1 MAGHSTPLSSKSTN
15 ANDGHRDQC
24 ETSLYLL
31 GSTPMPRCL
40 KNYAGMRN
48 LSFIFVQKCEQSDQ
62 VQGEQQRILD
72 ELRSLKEITRIQN
85 SAKNARWPH
94 EATRCMAGTINATIG
109 VTQAKF
115 GHSIWGC
122 EMHMVF
128 QILKY
133 KNDCMIY
140 LGAELALMKV
150 CLL

>member
-1 MAGHSTPLSSKSTN
+1 MTFFWMEGVCFTI
-15 ANDGHRDQC
+15 
-24 ETSLYLL
+24 LL
-31 GSTPMPRCL
+31 GIL
-40 KNYAGMRN
+40 ALFLYRN
-48 LSFIFVQKCEQSDQ
+48 ASNLTKY
-62 VQGEQQRILD
+62 QQRILE

-133 KNDCMIY
+133 KNDCMLY